1 MNENRINDNHFEKL
15 LKEKADEFVLYP
27 SKKVWY
33 SIYNNM
39 HPSKKWPSITICLV
53 LLTALF
59 LMGNLHTNNKIP
71 QTTIANKYNKINTPN
86 NNTLNNNSSH
96 TAVLNTNKNFKVT
109 IVTLPNIVGNTVTQ
123 QNNSQQ
129 IATII
134 NKTQA
139 IISNKNTNNP
149 HTNTALNAKVKATYS
164 TQPSSPNTFATI
176 DKNAISNNANNL
188 KNTIQKTIAIKAI
201 VDNNIPSDV
210 MAATTNFI
218 ANDEKINTL
227 NTTTNTVDILIEKN
241 STMAINEAKKETTIS
256 NTNNT
261 VNAHLLSTTDKSWIE
276 HDILYNSRKA
286 KKWKAKLYIQAY
298 VTPSISFRHLNN
310 NTIGKVTANQAA
322 IINQDNTEMN
332 NKASYT
338 PSYGIETGIGF
349 KYAVNKKIK
358 IKTGIQFNFTRY
370 TIGAFDNHHPA
381 ATSIT
386 INDSKTD
393 VPYQVYKSTS
403 FSSKNGVTAIN
414 LHNTSYQL
422 SIPIGIDYKIAGND
436 NIQWYAGA
444 TLQPTI
450 VLSGKNH
457 LLSTDYKYF
466 IKDNSLMN
474 RFNLHA
480 GLETYISFTNN
491 GINWQIGPQIRYQL
505 FTTNTSLY
513 NIEEKLTN
521 VGLKI
526 GITKKL

>member
-1 MNENRINDNHFEKL
+1 VKENWINDNHFEKL
-15 LKEKADEFVLYP
+15 LKEKTDEFVLYP

-59 LMGNLHTNNKIP
+59 LMGNLHTNNSTP
-71 QTTIANKYNKINTPN
+71 LTTIANKNIIQNTSN
-86 NNTLNNNSSH
+86 YTLNSNSNH
-96 TAVLNTNKNFKVT
+96 TEILNTNKNYKVT
-109 IVTLPNIVGNTVTQ
+109 LATLPNTIGNTITK
-123 QNNSQQ
+123 QNISHQ
-129 IATII
+129 ITTIL
-134 NKTQA
+134 NNTQA
-139 IISNKNTNNP
+139 IISNNKTNKP
-149 HTNTALNAKVKATYS
+149 YATTALNTRLKVTYY
-164 TQPSSPNTFATI
+164 TQPSSQNTFITI
-176 DKNAISNNANNL
+176 QKNKISTNANNL
-188 KNTIQKTIAIKAI
+188 KNTIQKAIAIKTI
-201 VDNNIPSDV
+201 VDNNIPRDV
-210 MAATTNFI
+210 MAATANFS

-227 NTTTNTVDILIEKN
+227 NTTNNTVDILVEKN
-241 STMAINEAKKETTIS
+241 SAKAINEAKKGATIS

-261 VNAHLLSTTDKSWIE
+261 VNAQLLSTTDKSWIE
-276 HDILYNSRKA
+276 HDVLYNSRKT

-298 VTPSISFRHLNN
+298 ATPSITLRKLNN
-310 NTIGKVTANQAA
+310 NSISKVTATQAA
-322 IINQDNTEMN
+322 LIYQDNNDMN
-332 NKASYT
+332 SSARYT

-349 KYAVNKKIK
+349 KYALTKNIK
-358 IKTGIQFNFTRY
+358 LKSGIQFNYSRY
-370 TIGAFDNHHPA
+370 TISAFDNHHPA

-393 VPYQVYKSTS
+393 MPYQVYKSTS
-403 FSSKNGVTAIN
+403 YSSKNGITAIN
-414 LHNTSYQL
+414 LHNSTYQL
-422 SIPIGIDYKIAGND
+422 SIPMGIDYKIAGNE

-444 TLQPTI
+444 TIQPTI

-457 LLSTDYKYF
+457 LLSTDYKYY
-466 IKDNSLMN
+466 IKDNTLMN

-480 GLETYISFTNN
+480 GLETFISFTNN

>member
-1 MNENRINDNHFEKL
+1 VKENWINDNHFEKL

-53 LLTALF
+53 LLTVLF
-59 LMGNLHTNNKIP
+59 LMGNLHTNNNATH
-71 QTTIANKYNKINTPN
+71 TTITNNKVNTL
-86 NNTLNNNSSH
+86 NNTLNSNISR
-96 TAVLNTNKNFKVT
+96 TITLNTNKNYKVT
-109 IVTLPNIVGNTVTQ
+109 IATLPNTLGNTITK
-123 QNNSQQ
+123 QNSSQQ

-134 NKTQA
+134 NNTQA
-139 IISNKNTNNP
+139 IINNTNKP
-149 HTNTALNAKVKATYS
+149 HTNTALKTKAKAIFSPQINSQNTVAAIKKYAT
-164 TQPSSPNTFATI
+164 N
-176 DKNAISNNANNL
+176 KNKGINNL
-188 KNTIQKTIAIKAI
+188 KNAIQKTATIKAI

-210 MAATTNFI
+210 VAATTNFI

-227 NTTTNTVDILIEKN
+227 NTTNNTVDVLIEKEN
-241 STMAINEAKKETTIS
+241 EMAIKVAKKAATIA

-261 VNAHLLSTTDKSWIE
+261 VNTNFLSTAEKSWIE
-276 HDILYNSRKA
+276 HDVLYNSRKA

-298 VTPSISFRHLNN
+298 ATPSISFRHLNN

-349 KYAVNKKIK
+349 KYTVNKKIK
-358 IKTGIQFNFTRY
+358 LKSGIQFNFTRY
-370 TIGAFDNHHPA
+370 TINAFDNHHPT

-393 VPYQVYKSTS
+393 VPYQVFKSTS